1 VDDSQPTEV
10 DPQLMNDQLTAAPK
24 IPQDIKNKVKVEE
37 PPSPGFVTPNTVDV
51 AEAGTIG
58 GAFSDQSRPKVTYV
72 PYPVVS
78 VPAAVAQGLLVQR
91 TQPVYPPDAWYS
103 GLTGKVVLEI
113 TVSRTGW
120 VESVHLVSGAR
131 MFQKSAMDA
140 VRTWR
145 FKPYMIDN
153 VAREFRTTLEV
164 TFDQHSEGHPLS
176 FLHFGSHSKKTSAS
190 AQSPQSD
197 AAGAQ

>member
-1 VDDSQPTEV
+1 
-10 DPQLMNDQLTAAPK
+10 MNDQLTAAPK
-24 IPQDIKNKVKVEE
+24 IPRDINKKVKIEE
-37 PPSPGFVTPNTVDV
+37 PPSPGFVAPNTVDV
-51 AEAGTIG
+51 AEAGAIG
-58 GAFSDQSRPKVTYV
+58 GAFSGQAQPKVTYV

-140 VRTWR
+140 VRTC
-145 FKPYMIDN
+145 
-153 VAREFRTTLEV
+153 
-164 TFDQHSEGHPLS
+164 
-176 FLHFGSHSKKTSAS
+176 AS
-190 AQSPQSD
+190 SPSR
-197 AAGAQ
+197 